1 MVTMRHRL
9 PIFGYWVQVPCIVLS
24 LELKGNFNELEGV
37 AIMRMTN
44 IEIVSMAWAEL
55 VSNGTISES
64 EKIHTFAK
72 WRELG
77 YSVKRGEKCIV
88 KLTIWKHT
96 SRTNKETQE
105 EESRMFM
112 KTAAFFSTSQVEK
125 IQPVKRADPSE
136 FVGRKVTINIGK

>member
-1 MVTMRHRL
+1 
-9 PIFGYWVQVPCIVLS
+9 
-24 LELKGNFNELEGV
+24 
-37 AIMRMTN
+37 MRMTN

-64 EKIHTFAK
+64 EEIHTFAK

-105 EESRMFM
+105 EESKMFM

-125 IQPVKRADPSE
+125 IAPVKRVDPSE
-136 FVGRKVTINIGK
+136 YIGVKRVITLR